1 MKNLIKDLV
10 QKDKTFSSNGSY
22 KNPKHNHI
30 MTKTRS
36 GKDIH
41 THKLPHEYKDW
52 SVEDHEDASKHH
64 LDEGYQNR
72 WIKQSRL
79 DDLKDKDKIDE
90 LEEIAGH
97 HYNLNHAHTAYAA
110 YLKTLNR
117 GPSSKWIKASA

>member
-22 KNPKHNHI
+22 KNPK
-30 MTKTRS
+30 
-36 GKDIH
+36 
-41 THKLPHEYKDW
+41 YKDW